1 MNNVIIKSF
10 IGLTLITTIFSCK
23 KYLAIDQPV
32 DQLTRTTVFNDP
44 KTIEAAVN
52 GLYGQSF
59 SSSFFNYAT
68 EFYPGMF
75 ADEFYFAY
83 PFYDVFK
90 NNAYT
95 DQSTLLPALWSN
107 GYSVI
112 YEANDLIGSLAAT
125 TVIPA
130 DLRFRYTGE
139 AKFFRAFSYFMLSN
153 LYGDVPLILST
164 DAIKTSLQPRTSRD
178 SVIGQV
184 ISDLKDAE
192 SALIS
197 SSNPITKV
205 TPAAV
210 TAMLARV
217 YLYKKDWI
225 NAEMKATQVIGAHQ
239 FALEPD
245 VSRIFLRNSPE
256 SILKISED
264 AGSSFYVNY
273 TLVAAFYIPYGPTPS
288 TVVDSNFLNAFEPGD
303 LRRQNWINSSTG
315 AAPYYPYKYKQN
327 YTPPSPDL
335 AEDYVILRLAEQY
348 LIRAEA
354 RAEQNNIPDA
364 VDDLNVIRTRAGLGP
379 VAHSI
384 SQADLLLALEQERR
398 IELFAEWGHRWFDLG
413 RTGRADAV
421 LGAKK
426 SSWKHTSILLP
437 IPAQELQNNPRLVQ
451 NDGYAH

>member
-1 MNNVIIKSF
+1 MNNSIIKSF
-10 IGLTLITTIFSCK
+10 IGFAVIITFFSCK
-23 KYLAIDQPV
+23 KYLVIDQPV

-44 KTIEAAVN
+44 KTIAAAVN

-75 ADEFYFAY
+75 ADEFYFNY

-95 DQSTLLPALWSN
+95 EQSMLLPALWSN

-112 YEANDLIGSLAAT
+112 YQSNDLIGSLAGT
-125 TVIPA
+125 KVISA
-130 DLRFRYTGE
+130 DLRASYIGE
-139 AKFFRAFSYFMLSN
+139 AKFFRGFAHFMLSN
-153 LYGDVPLILST
+153 LYGDVPLILSI
-164 DAIKTSLQPRTSRD
+164 DAITTALQPRTSKD
-178 SVIGQV
+178 SVTQQV

-192 SALIS
+192 SALNS
-197 SSNPITKV
+197 SANPITKV
-205 TPAAV
+205 TSAAA

-217 YLYKKDWI
+217 YLYRKDWG
-225 NAEMKATQVIGAHQ
+225 NAEARATQVIGSPK
-239 FALEPD
+239 FTLEQD
-245 VSRIFLRNSPE
+245 ISRVFLRTSPE
-256 SILKISED
+256 SIFKISED
-264 AGSSFYVNY
+264 AASSFYVDY
-273 TLVAAFYIPYGPTPS
+273 TLIGGFYIPYGQTPS
-288 TVVDSNFLNAFEPGD
+288 TIVDSNLVNAFEPGD
-303 LRRQNWINSSTG
+303 LRKQNWIKSFTG
-315 AAPYYPYKYKQN
+315 TAPYFPYKYKQN
-327 YTPPSPDL
+327 YTPPTPDL

-354 RAEQNNIPDA
+354 RARQNNIQDA

-379 VAHSI
+379 VPYSI
-384 SQADLLLALEQERR
+384 SQADLLLATEQERR

-426 SSWKHTSILLP
+426 PGWKHTSILLP
-437 IPAQELQNNPRLVQ
+437 IPAQELQNNPWLVQ
-451 NDGYAH
+451 NEGYGQ

>member
-1 MNNVIIKSF
+1 MNNIIIKSF
-10 IGLTLITTIFSCK
+10 IGLILITTSSSCK
-23 KYLAIDQPV
+23 KYLAIDPPV

-44 KTIEAAVN
+44 KTIAAAVN
-52 GLYGQSF
+52 GLYGESF
-59 SSSFFNYAT
+59 SSSFFSYAT

-75 ADEFYFAY
+75 ADEFYFSY
-83 PFYDVFK
+83 PLYDVFK

-95 DQSTLLPALWSN
+95 EQTTLLPALWSN

-112 YEANDLIGSLAAT
+112 YEANDLIGSLAGT

-130 DLRFRYTGE
+130 DLKSRYIGE
-139 AKFFRAFSYFMLSN
+139 AKFFRAFSHFMLSN

-164 DAIKTSLQPRTSRD
+164 DAITTALQPRTSKDTVMR
-178 SVIGQV
+178 QV

-192 SALIS
+192 SALVS
-197 SSNPITKV
+197 STNPITKV

-217 YLYKKDWI
+217 YLYNKDWV
-225 NAEMKATQVIGAHQ
+225 NAETKATQIIESHQ
-239 FALEPD
+239 FTLEQD
-245 VSRIFLRNSPE
+245 VSRIFLRTSPE
-256 SILKISED
+256 SIFKISED
-264 AGSSFYVNY
+264 AGSSYYIDY

-288 TVVDSNFLNAFEPGD
+288 TVVDSTFVNAFEPGD
-303 LRRQNWINSSTG
+303 LRRQNWIKSFTG
-315 AAPYYPYKYKQN
+315 GAPYFPYKYKQN
-327 YTPPSPDL
+327 YTPSTPDQ
-335 AEDYVILRLAEQY
+335 AEDYIILRLAEQY

-354 RAEQNNIPDA
+354 RAEQNNIHDA
-364 VDDLNVIRTRAGLGP
+364 VDDLNVIRARAGLGA
-379 VAHSI
+379 VSYSI
-384 SQADLLLALEQERR
+384 SQADLLLAIEQERR

-426 SSWKHTSILLP
+426 PGWKHTSILLP

-451 NDGYAH
+451 NEGYAH